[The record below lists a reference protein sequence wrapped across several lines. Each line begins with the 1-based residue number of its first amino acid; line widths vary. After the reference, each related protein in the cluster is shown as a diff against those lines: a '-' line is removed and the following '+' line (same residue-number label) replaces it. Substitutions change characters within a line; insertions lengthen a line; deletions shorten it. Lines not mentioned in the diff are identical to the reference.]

1 MREMAEVLTK
11 FNKEVDRIPKLEK
24 VYNSANIIQLTI
36 GKIES
41 DGDWGHGGRTY
52 IKLKD
57 CGSTTAMVSI
67 TDINGKKH
75 IFDTLEWESIEILA
89 GGETE
94 RQTLSETMTDIGN
107 YLRTGVKDIPANAS

>member
-1 MREMAEVLTK
+1 MRRIKEILTK
-11 FNKEVDRIPKLEK
+11 FNEEVAKIQKIEK
-24 VYNSANIIQLTI
+24 IYNSANIIRLTI

-57 CGSTTAMVSI
+57 CGSTTAFVLI
-67 TDINGKKH
+67 TDTKKEKH
-75 IFDTLEWESIEILA
+75 IFDISEWESIEILA

-94 RQTLSETMTDIGN
+94 RQTLSEAMTDIGN
-107 YLRTGVKDIPANAS
+107 YLKTGVKEI

>member
-1 MREMAEVLTK
+1 M
-11 FNKEVDRIPKLEK
+11 
-24 VYNSANIIQLTI
+24 YNSANIIHLTV

-57 CGSTTAMVSI
+57 CASTTAMVSI
-67 TDINGKKH
+67 TDKSGKKH
-75 IFDTLEWESIEILA
+75 IFDISEWESIEILA

-94 RQTLSETMTDIGN
+94 RQTISEVMTDIGN
-107 YLRTGVKDIPANAS
+107 YLKTGVKII

>member
-1 MREMAEVLTK
+1 MRRRADVLTE
-11 FNKEVDRIPKLEK
+11 FNTEVVKIPKLDK
-24 VYNSANIIQLTI
+24 VYNSANILQLTI

-57 CGSTTAMVSI
+57 CGSTTAFISI
-67 TDINGKKH
+67 TDTKNEKH
-75 IFDTLEWESIEILA
+75 IFDISEWESIEILA

-94 RQTLSETMTDIGN
+94 RQTLSEAMTDIGN
-107 YLRTGVKDIPANAS
+107 YLKTGVKDL

>member
-1 MREMAEVLTK
+1 MRGITEVLTK
-11 FNKEVDRIPKLEK
+11 FNEEVSKIQKIEK
-24 VYNSANIIQLTI
+24 IYNSANILQLTI

-57 CGSTTAMVSI
+57 CGSTSAMISI
-67 TDINGKKH
+67 TNINGKKH
-75 IFDTLEWESIEILA
+75 IFDTSEWESIEILA

-94 RQTLSETMTDIGN
+94 RQTLSEAMTDIGN
-107 YLRTGVKDIPANAS
+107 YLKNGVKDL